1 MKIGLTVDSKAY
13 GGIEAH
19 IIELANALHQ
29 QGINVTVIRLNHY
42 TVMHPLA
49 DKCAR
54 LNIPYIELDGN
65 VLQYYRYISKHNFSL
80 IHSHGYKANILN
92 KIGKLFCSYRAVCT
106 FHSGDQGRGKLFLYD
121 ATDRYTAWL
130 SNYNIAVSQT
140 IQSSLLG
147 SSELLHNAVST
158 QNIPLCFGQKIG
170 FVGRLS
176 KEKGPERFI
185 AISRHFPDQQFIV
198 FGDGPEMD
206 SLRHHLPPNVTLAGH
221 QSEMDSVWSQISLLV
236 MPSRAEGLP
245 LACLEAMSRGIP
257 TLTSALGSLPQ
268 VIDHKK
274 NGYLLAEFSVNDFV
288 KTLNEWIKL
297 PEIQKTS
304 MRKLARTKIMNYFSI
319 DKYAMQMQKIYL
331 QVLNTDIKMCKGKH
345 HG

>member
-121 ATDRYTAWL
+121 ATDRYTAWF
-130 SNYNIAVSQT
+130 SAMYT
-140 IQSSLLG
+140 ITSSTSRKTVLSLLATKTDNSDSYNPRTFILPTSGRTIKPFLSTEKNSLNKGSPG
-147 SSELLHNAVST
+147 SS
-158 QNIPLCFGQKIG
+158 I
-170 FVGRLS
+170 
-176 KEKGPERFI
+176 FI
-185 AISRHFPDQQFIV
+185 
-198 FGDGPEMD
+198 
-206 SLRHHLPPNVTLAGH
+206 
-221 QSEMDSVWSQISLLV
+221 
-236 MPSRAEGLP
+236 
-245 LACLEAMSRGIP
+245 
-257 TLTSALGSLPQ
+257 
-268 VIDHKK
+268 
-274 NGYLLAEFSVNDFV
+274 
-288 KTLNEWIKL
+288 
-297 PEIQKTS
+297 
-304 MRKLARTKIMNYFSI
+304 
-319 DKYAMQMQKIYL
+319 
-331 QVLNTDIKMCKGKH
+331 
-345 HG
+345 